1 MTAAFSADTG
11 FLSAS
16 SAVSDVTGKATATF
30 SSGSS
35 NPPSRTAAITAT
47 ASGKSTQIPIRIS
60 KSTVTLASSATSL
73 AVGGSPATLTVTV
86 TSVSGAVLSG
96 QSVAVASAG
105 TGTVTLGAAS
115 GTTDSTGTFKTTVT
129 PGTGGAVTLTVA
141 SVGETRTVAY
151 TVSGALVAFQISAPA
166 TDPTAGS
173 MSVPVAVS
181 VTAPSPTT
189 TVTFVAMLGMWDATG
204 SSTVTK
210 LVVGGV
216 ESANQVST
224 LTVAGTSIST
234 DTSPSGPDAAVV
246 IGGTA
251 GSVTIGRATT
261 VNVDPS
267 GTLYILP
274 MSVLVADA
282 NGNPVTNTTVS
293 LSAWPIA
300 FNANGTACSLLAAN
314 DYFNEDDVSATPTFF
329 ENLSLDAGE
338 DGGRKRFPSGTVV
351 AGVPATR
358 D

>member
-129 PGTGGAVTLTVA
+129 PGTGGAVTLTV
-141 SVGETRTVAY
+141 RTVAY

-338 DGGRKRFPSGTVV
+338 DGGRKRYPSETVV